1 MPHRVRSLLIW
12 PKTRKERMN
21 LTNSNGRE
29 KNILAGEKLTLRP
42 QLLKIWRVTDS
53 ETHSMIAKTPRLT

>member
-1 MPHRVRSLLIW
+1 
-12 PKTRKERMN
+12 MN
-21 LTNSNGRE
+21 LTNSNVRE